1 MPGNGNLRRAFEA
14 AFLVTEFALVVVVA
28 LWLGNRLDIWL
39 GTEPWFFLL
48 GTLLGF
54 VAGLIRL
61 FQGLGRLQD
70 DDDHPE
76 DHPP

>member
-1 MPGNGNLRRAFEA
+1 MPGNGSLRRAFA
-14 AFLVTEFALVVVVA
+14 AATLVTEFALVIVVA
-28 LWLGNRLDIWL
+28 LWLGHRLDTWL
-39 GTEPWFFLL
+39 GTGPWLFLL

-54 VAGLIRL
+54 AGGLIRL
-61 FQGLGRLQD
+61 FQGLGKLQN

>member
-1 MPGNGNLRRAFEA
+1 MSDNGNLRRAFEA
-14 AFLVTEFALVVVVA
+14 ATLVTEFALVIVVT
-28 LWLGNRLDIWL
+28 LYLGYRLDIWL
-39 GTEPWFFLL
+39 GTEPWLFLL

-61 FQGLGRLQD
+61 FQGLGKLQD

-76 DHPP
+76 DHPS